1 MSLAPPNERGERI
14 RAMFGRVAPRY
25 DLLNH
30 LLSGSLDVIWRRRLA
45 RELRAPAGAP
55 VLDLCSG
62 TGDQA
67 TALARRGYGV
77 VAADFCL
84 PMLERSRGKFGRERP
99 PSPTPV
105 QADALVLPFTSG
117 AFAGATVSF
126 GLRNVSDLDAALR
139 ELHRVLVPGGRLGV
153 LEFAIPRIAPVRWL
167 YVAYFRWIL
176 PLVGRIV
183 SGDAQAYAYLPDSV
197 FGFPQREGFL
207 ARLREA
213 GFAEASSRDLSAG
226 ILCLYLARKPE

>member
-14 RAMFGRVAPRY
+14 RAMFGRVAHRY

-30 LLSGSLDVIWRRRLA
+30 LLSGSLDVVWRRRLA
-45 RELRAPAGAP
+45 RALSAPPGKP

-84 PMLERSRGKFGRERP
+84 PMLERSRDKFGRRGGP
-99 PSPTPV
+99 GPTPV
-105 QADALVLPFTSG
+105 QADALALPFASG

-126 GLRNVSDLDAALR
+126 GLRNVADLDAALR
-139 ELHRVLVPGGRLGV
+139 ELHRVLVPGGWLGV

-176 PLVGRIV
+176 PFVGRIV

-197 FGFPQREGFL
+197 FGFPQRADFV

-213 GFAEASSRDLSAG
+213 GFDDASSRDLSAG
-226 ILCLYLARKPE
+226 ILCLYLARKTE